1 MEALLSLYYFGSSL
15 VTGGGSVSKQD
26 GWLCLILGTALAL
39 LLVWVYS
46 AVLELYPGRN
56 FFDNIIRACGKIPGK
71 LLVLLL
77 CLYLLLFSGQV
88 LRNEAEFIHIINL
101 KETPLLVIQSA
112 LIGAAVFILSHRIFS
127 LARISKFLAPLVFAF
142 LLLTVVLSIRDWHP
156 SNLKPF
162 LGSGFSSIAGGS
174 LLVLSLPFGE
184 SVICAPLFGQL
195 DPKAKSYPVFV
206 KGVLF
211 GFIMMLVSSL
221 RNLLVLGYSNGV
233 YAFPSYSA
241 VSVIAV
247 GEFFTRFEV
256 LININLLLAGL
267 FKITVVIFSL
277 ASGFAK
283 VFGLKDYEPLVTSC
297 ALIMFVDALYFVK
310 NTEEIV
316 QVVHSI
322 PMLSYPFQV
331 VIPLIALIAGKL
343 RKRFAP
349 KESGSSPP
357 RKEKPRL
364 FRPQAKPNQ
373 EPPPA

>member
-15 VTGGGSVSKQD
+15 VTGGGNISKQD
-26 GWLCLILGTALAL
+26 GWLCIIIGTALAI

-56 FFDNIIRACGKIPGK
+56 FFDNIIRACGKIPGRI
-71 LLVLLL
+71 LVALL
-77 CLYLLLFSGQV
+77 CFYMILFSGQV

-101 KETPLLVIQSA
+101 KMTPIMVILGA
-112 LIGAAVFILSHRIFS
+112 LIGSAIFILSHRIFS
-127 LARISKFLAPLVFAF
+127 LARISKFVVPFVFAF
-142 LLLTVVLSIRDWHP
+142 LFLTVVLSIRDWNV

-184 SVICAPLFGQL
+184 SVMCAPLFGQL

-206 KGVLF
+206 KGILL
-211 GFIMMLVSSL
+211 GFSIMFAASL
-221 RNLLVLGYSNGV
+221 RNILVLGYSDGI

-241 VSVIAV
+241 VSVLAV

-267 FKITVVIFSL
+267 FKIAIVIFAL
-277 ASGFAK
+277 ASGFSK
-283 VFGLKDYEPLVTSC
+283 VFGLKDYEPLVASC
-297 ALIMFVDALYFVK
+297 ALIMYVDSLYWVR
-310 NTEEIV
+310 NTQEIV
-316 QVVHSI
+316 QVVHNM
-322 PMLSYPFQV
+322 PMLSYPFQI
-331 VIPLIALIAGKL
+331 VIPLIALIVGKL
-343 RKRFAP
+343 RNRLAP
-349 KESGSSPP
+349 KEPGSG
-357 RKEKPRL
+357 RQQKEKPKL
-364 FRPQAKPNQ
+364 FRPRAKPNA